1 MYSHNQLDKEQVESY
16 KINPTELFN
25 ELIELKYS
33 DNDSQSTKIDSII
46 LELNRKY
53 DLDICKLTTDAYE
66 KGTSIFEIISIIK
79 PNFHLL
85 KHSTISLLHFLKT
98 IYNATKDDLLSY
110 EQFELV
116 KKLTLEQK
124 DIADQLLKELLII
137 DEEFVVNYIA
147 VIYEC
152 ISLKDINKMHSELV
166 SLIETKEGCIIQG
179 IILALSKLDY
189 WNYNRLNLAETTIKI
204 YEKLLLKQSSDID
217 RSIAFSLGPFINKID
232 NAKKL
237 VSMLINKK
245 DPNVMYPIS
254 IILQKNHK
262 EFHNDD
268 WFIETLYS
276 FNETNKET
284 IGVIGRIDLILKD
297 LIKDESS
304 KYIAETFLFD
314 WIAKHFDSKKDKN
327 FGELWPQTLSA
338 LNNDQEYLNKLVTKL
353 LNANEHNH
361 HLAASEI
368 IRYVT
373 LHFRIKVTLDPQI
386 LSNLD
391 FDSILFICRKILGYT
406 ILPKE
411 SYALFDSII
420 QQTQGREDITNLIC
434 DIYLSYL
441 AKDYPQLMINLL
453 NETVASIKNKQMKDT
468 INNVIKEINIRCEKY
483 NSLPRLKELESSKNN
498 NYQIAITERKK
509 NQVMMKTAHEKSLLN
524 ILGKP
529 TPLKYGTGWFHYMD
543 DDYSD
548 ISKLGTFSQSIEMP
562 QQEIIQPVN
571 SAYNRFMCRLAKRQ
585 EL

>member
-1 MYSHNQLDKEQVESY
+1 MYSNNQLDKEQVEYY

-25 ELIELKYS
+25 ELKKLKHS
-33 DNDSQSTKIDSII
+33 EIDSQSTRINSII
-46 LELNRKY
+46 LELNGKY
-53 DLDICKLTTDAYE
+53 DLDICKLATDAIE
-66 KGTSIFEIISIIK
+66 NETNIFKIIAVIK

-85 KHSTISLLHFLKT
+85 KHNITSLLHFLKI
-98 IYNATKDDLLSY
+98 IYHATQPSYDQFDL
-110 EQFELV
+110 V
-116 KKLTLEQK
+116 NKLTVEQK
-124 DIADQLLKELLII
+124 ETTDQLLKELLII

-152 ISLKDINKMHSELV
+152 ISLKDIDKVHSELV
-166 SLIETKEGCIIQG
+166 SLTETKEGFIIQG
-179 IILALSKLDY
+179 IVLALSRLDY
-189 WNYNRLNLAETTIKI
+189 WNYNRLNLAETTIEI

-232 NAKKL
+232 KAKKI
-237 VSMLINKK
+237 VSTLINKK

-254 IILQKNHK
+254 IILHKNHK
-262 EFHNDD
+262 EFHSDD
-268 WFIETLYS
+268 WFIKTLYA
-276 FNETNKET
+276 FNETNLESL
-284 IGVIGRIDLILKD
+284 GVIVQIDLILKD
-297 LIKDESS
+297 FIKDESS
-304 KYIAETFLFD
+304 KHIAETFLSD
-314 WIAKHFDSKKDKN
+314 WIVKYYDSKKDKN
-327 FGELWPQTLSA
+327 IGELWPQTLAA
-338 LNNDQEYLNKLVTKL
+338 LNKDRKYLNKLVTKL
-353 LNANEHNH
+353 LNADEYKY

-373 LHFRIKVTLDPQI
+373 LHFRIKITLDPQI

-391 FDSILFICRKILGYT
+391 FDSILFICRKIIGYI

-411 SYALFDSII
+411 SYALLDSII
-420 QQTQGREDITNLIC
+420 QQTQGRKDITKLIC

-453 NETVASIKNKQMKDT
+453 NETVTSIKNKQMKDT
-468 INNVIKEINIRCEKY
+468 INKVIKEINFRCEEY

-498 NYQIAITERKK
+498 NYQLAITERKR
-509 NQVMMKTAHEKSLLN
+509 NQIMMKTAHEKSLLN

-529 TPLKYGTGWFHYMD
+529 TPLKYGTGWFHYVD

-562 QQEIIQPVN
+562 QQEITQPVN
-571 SAYNRFMCRLAKRQ
+571 SAYNRFMCKIAKRR